1 MPNVTAITP
10 QNRGSFMLNS
20 LEGNSSDSNAPSNTD
35 TELMPPRQR
44 RELLDQQI
52 AEIGRDG
59 YRVMSQVGYVV
70 VMAKAGAPRIEI
82 FVDEFGH
89 IHR

>member
-1 MPNVTAITP
+1 MVN
-10 QNRGSFMLNS
+10 NS
-20 LEGNSSDSNAPSNTD
+20 GDSADVDASDTES
-35 TELMPPRQR
+35 ELMPPNRR
-44 RELLDQQI
+44 RELLEEQI
-52 AEIGRDG
+52 DEIGHHG

-70 VMAKAGAPRIEI
+70 VMAKAGAPRIEV